1 METHVN
7 TPQVIFNLPQRL
19 LVPLFQR
26 PYVWDE
32 DRQWRPLWQDVERIA
47 DKVLRLDHDAKHF
60 LGAVVLQQEPNST
73 GTLITRTIIDG
84 QQRLTTLQL
93 LFDAIYEEINRL
105 DLGSI
110 ARRLGDLVENSE
122 HQRREPEDRY
132 KVWPTNRDREA
143 FAEVM
148 GTPQPAYSQLGHKS
162 SRLVK
167 AHEYF
172 AQQARE
178 WLSRDP
184 EEVSNRASALVDAVA
199 TRLQLVV
206 IDLKADEDAQE
217 IFETLN
223 ARGTPLTA
231 ADLIKNL
238 IFQRLNATPEE
249 AEKAYHEFWQ
259 QFETEFWEKEV
270 SSGRILSS
278 RSSLFLTQWL
288 IAQTQEDI
296 PAREVFSSFK
306 RRLDDSGTPVMDT
319 LRHIK
324 ACAEV
329 YETLQEAAME
339 RHRPLGPIELFVYRI
354 GEMQSE
360 VVRPILIWLT
370 DPTLPSIPS
379 DQLGTALTSLESW
392 LVRRT
397 LVRERAA
404 GHNRFLLDVLQQ
416 LVGGDRANAGT
427 RLESL
432 LAEQTSDASYWPDD
446 EAVRSALAEM
456 PIYRRVSRGRLRML
470 LEAVEDYRRGFSRGS
485 LNAKGEQP
493 VVRQECTIEHVM
505 PQRWGQHWPL
515 PEGMPPTD
523 RDQLIQTLGNLTLVS
538 RALNPS
544 MSNAAWLGE
553 RGKRAALLNYSS
565 IKLTSDVIQRA
576 DQDHHDWT
584 EELIEERTQALIDD
598 ILAIWSVPTGH
609 TNADR
614 QGGSDPTSVT
624 IRDLMKAGLLQPGDV
639 LVGARQANREF
650 RATITDDGH
659 IECKGSLYVTPSGA
673 GRAAKGRG
681 VNGWAFWRLYDETGP
696 LLRDLRT
703 QVAPAEDSFNI
714 GPFTR
719 EDLDDAW
726 EGESPGVEA
735 LALAITEGL
744 PLDDRVMPAQH
755 DKGDFRV
762 SRSWAHG
769 TGEPSIC
776 IGIPKTPPLG
786 SRETPIWARYRPQ
799 TNGFHDARERL
810 LAVRDDVLIDSETG
824 CLWIPLPLSL
834 ETAGVDLI
842 EELQRL
848 VLDIDAQARG
858 QRT

>member
-32 DRQWRPLWQDVERIA
+32 ERQWRPLWLDVERIA
-47 DKVLRLDHDAKHF
+47 DKVLALDHDAKHF

-93 LFDAIYEEINRL
+93 LFDAIYEEIHRIE
-105 DLGSI
+105 LGAI

-132 KVWPTNRDREA
+132 KVWPTNRDRDA

-148 GTPQPAYSQLGHKS
+148 GTPQPSYTTLSHKT

-172 AQQARE
+172 ARQARD
-178 WLSRDP
+178 WLSRD
-184 EEVSNRASALVDAVA
+184 SDDLGNRASALVDAVA

-206 IDLKADEDAQE
+206 IDLKAEEDAQE

-238 IFQRLNATPEE
+238 IFQRLNASPEE
-249 AEKAYHEFWQ
+249 SEKAYHEYWQ
-259 QFETEFWEKEV
+259 QFETPFWEQEV
-270 SSGRILSS
+270 SAGRILSS

-296 PAREVFSSFK
+296 PAREVFASFK
-306 RRLDDSGTPVMDT
+306 RRLDDSDESIMDT

-324 ACAEV
+324 ACADV
-329 YETLQEAAME
+329 YEGLQEKAAD
-339 RHRPLGPIELFVYRI
+339 RHTPLGPIPTFVYRI
-354 GEMQSE
+354 GELQSE

-370 DPTLPSIPS
+370 DPTLPEVPPREV
-379 DQLGTALTSLESW
+379 QTALTALESW

-416 LVGGDRANAGT
+416 LVTGDRETAGS

-432 LAEQTSDASYWPDD
+432 LAEQTSDVAYWPDD
-446 EAVRSALAEM
+446 EAVRASLTDM
-456 PIYRRVSRGRLRML
+456 PIYRRISRGRLRMI
-470 LEAVEDYRRGFSRGS
+470 LEAIEDRRRGFTRDSDA
-485 LNAKGEQP
+485 AKGEQP
-493 VVRQECTIEHVM
+493 VVRQECTIEHVL

-515 PEGMPPTD
+515 PENVTPAE
-523 RDQLIQTLGNLTLVS
+523 RDMLIQTLGNLTLVS

-544 MSNAAWLGE
+544 MSNAAWQGE
-553 RGKRAALLNYSS
+553 RGKRSALLNYSS

-576 DQDHHDWT
+576 DSEDNEWT
-584 EELIEERTQALIDD
+584 EELIEERTQALVEE
-598 ILAIWSVPTGH
+598 ILAIWPVPSGH

-614 QGGSDPTSVT
+614 RATTETSAIT
-624 IRDLMKAGLLQPGDV
+624 IRDLVKAEILRPGDV
-639 LVGARQANREF
+639 LIGARLPNRKF
-650 RATITDDGH
+650 RARITQDAQIEFDGVLH
-659 IECKGSLYVTPSGA
+659 ETPSGA
-673 GRAAKGRG
+673 GRSAKGRN
-681 VNGWAFWRLYDETGP
+681 VNGWAFWRVGDETGP
-696 LLRDLRT
+696 LLRDLRA
-703 QVAPAEDSFNI
+703 QLAPIEEEAAI
-714 GPFTR
+714 GPFSA
-719 EDLDDAW
+719 EDIDEW
-726 EGESPGVEA
+726 WTGENPGLEA
-735 LALAITEGL
+735 LALAVTEAL
-744 PLDDRVMPAQH
+744 PTAGRVMPSQR
-755 DKGDFRV
+755 DKGDFAVGRY
-762 SRSWAHG
+762 WAHAADQ
-769 TGEPSIC
+769 PNIC
-776 IGIPKTPPLG
+776 VGIPKSPPLG
-786 SRETPIWARYRPQ
+786 STETPLWARYR
-799 TNGFHDARERL
+799 TTTSGFDGARSRL
-810 LAVRDDVLIDSETG
+810 LEMRDDVLIDNGTG
-824 CLWIPLPLSL
+824 SLWIPLPVPADTPGPEMVAALAALVSL
-834 ETAGVDLI
+834 
-842 EELQRL
+842 
-848 VLDIDAQARG
+848 IDSQARG
-858 QRT
+858 ET